1 MHVQLRFNP
10 ETLHASAHPKR
21 HQAAKV
27 EARLNLATGGYNK
40 RASALLAG
48 INEALNALDEMNLEV
63 GCFRRLKAIE
73 DVAVG
78 RRLAKLQAEVGA
90 HVYDSTLRSFSGA
103 LSALPG
109 LDWLACY

>member
-1 MHVQLRFNP
+1 M
-10 ETLHASAHPKR
+10 
-21 HQAAKV
+21 

-40 RASALLAG
+40 RASALLVD

-78 RRLAKLQAEVGA
+78 RRLAKLQAEVGMRM
-90 HVYDSTLRSFSGA
+90 SCL
-103 LSALPG
+103 ALPCCG
-109 LDWLACY
+109 GWLT